1 MPNLVSRRRL
11 LAAAAALTIMGIAP
25 AVAATSAPEAI
36 VFHDDGSIPNNRL
49 PLLLYRHAFSARG
62 DAGARWLEQR
72 FASNGWTGAWRWTV
86 YPFHH
91 YHSNTHEV
99 LGVFSGSATLQ
110 LGGEQG
116 QSVDVAAGDVIVIP
130 AGVGHKRLKASEDFQ
145 VVGAY
150 PDGRSPDLMR
160 GEPGERPAADQR
172 IAQVP
177 LPARDPLLG
186 EGGLRTL
193 WR

>member
-1 MPNLVSRRRL
+1 MPIDLSRRRL
-11 LAAAAALTIMGIAP
+11 LALAASMTVLDAAAASP
-25 AVAATSAPEAI
+25 ATPPQTL
-36 VFHDDGSIPNNRL
+36 VFDDDGSIPNSRL
-49 PLLLYRHAFSARG
+49 PLLLYRGAFAARA

-110 LGGEQG
+110 LGGENG
-116 QSVDVAAGDVIVIP
+116 QAVEVAAGDVIVIP
-130 AGVGHKRLKASEDFQ
+130 AGVGHKRLRASDGFQ
-145 VVGAY
+145 LVGAY

-160 GEPGERPAADQR
+160 GEDGERPAADLR

-186 EGGLRTL
+186 EGGLCSL